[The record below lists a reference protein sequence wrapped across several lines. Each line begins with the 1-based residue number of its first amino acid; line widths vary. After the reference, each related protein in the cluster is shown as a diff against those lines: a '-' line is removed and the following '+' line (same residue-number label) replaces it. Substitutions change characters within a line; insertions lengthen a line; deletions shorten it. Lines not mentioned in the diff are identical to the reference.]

1 MANEEQS
8 TDRSG
13 LSSASTAAHRQR
25 TMLHDRIQRIGL
37 PPGEDIPFIPSD
49 FSRHC
54 HTEFEIRRFSK
65 ERVALENTDDP
76 ERAGAVA
83 SKTDDDDIWI
93 HVTGVHA
100 AEKIRAFGE
109 KVGLH
114 PLTIEDVMCA
124 WSRPKVEINKGEL
137 FFTGRAV
144 GLDPTA
150 TRPKGQQV
158 SIVLRRNLV
167 ISFSEDGEDIFHPV
181 IRRLEV
187 EGGRLRAGGSSFLAY
202 ALIDVLVDRLLVLTE
217 AVEEIVVGLE
227 EQMMEESED
236 TPVPVDEIYRKKRL
250 VLRLNRLAF
259 PLRDAIH
266 DLNDLSPEVMA
277 PSMGVY
283 LRDLLDHSRR
293 AAERVEHARGMLHD
307 LQDFHAA
314 KQDQRINRTMRLLTV
329 IGTIFVPLTFVAGVY
344 GMNFNPEVSPWNMP
358 LINSYWGYPICL
370 GGMLLFSG
378 IMVFFF
384 RRKGWL

>member
-1 MANEEQS
+1 MSSSDKSETKPIDQTS
-8 TDRSG
+8 RSIN
-13 LSSASTAAHRQR
+13 HRKR
-25 TMLHDRIQRIGL
+25 TTLHDQVQRIGL
-37 PPGEDIPFIPSD
+37 PPGEDLPLIPSD
-49 FSRHC
+49 FSRSC
-54 HTEFEIRRFSK
+54 HTQFEIHRFSVDSVSS
-65 ERVALENTDDP
+65 ETTDDP
-76 ERAGAVA
+76 EKAGRIADENEY
-83 SKTDDDDIWI
+83 TWI
-93 HVTGVHA
+93 HVTGIHY
-100 AEKIRAFGE
+100 AEKLRKFGE
-109 KVGLH
+109 AVGLH

-124 WSRPKVEINKGEL
+124 WTRPRVEINKGEL

-158 SIVLRRNLV
+158 SIVLRNQLV
-167 ISFSEDGEDIFHPV
+167 ISFAEDDEDIFAPV
-181 IRRLEV
+181 KSRLRV
-187 EGGRLRAGGSSFLAY
+187 EGSRLRTGGSSFLAY
-202 ALIDVLVDRLLVLTE
+202 SLIDVLVDRLLVLTE

-227 EQMMEESED
+227 EALMQEPED
-236 TPVPVDEIYRKKRL
+236 KPIPVDEIYRKKRL

-277 PSMGVY
+277 PSMDVY

-307 LQDFHAA
+307 LQDFHSA
-314 KQDQRINRTMRLLTV
+314 KQDQRINKTMRLLTV

-358 LINSYWGYPICL
+358 LVNSYWGYPICL
-370 GGMLLFSG
+370 GGMFLFS
-378 IMVFFF
+378 ILMVFFF
-384 RRKGWL
+384 RKKGWL

>member
-1 MANEEQS
+1 
-8 TDRSG
+8 
-13 LSSASTAAHRQR
+13 
-25 TMLHDRIQRIGL
+25 
-37 PPGEDIPFIPSD
+37 
-49 FSRHC
+49 
-54 HTEFEIRRFSK
+54 
-65 ERVALENTDDP
+65 
-76 ERAGAVA
+76 
-83 SKTDDDDIWI
+83 
-93 HVTGVHA
+93 
-100 AEKIRAFGE
+100 
-109 KVGLH
+109 
-114 PLTIEDVMCA
+114 MCA
-124 WSRPKVEINKGEL
+124 WSRPKVEINTGEL

-158 SIVLRRNLV
+158 SIVLRHNAV
-167 ISFSEDGEDIFHPV
+167 ISFTEDDEEIFHPV
-181 IRRLEV
+181 KSRLKV
-187 EGGRLRAGGSSFLAY
+187 AGSRLRGGGSSFLAY

-227 EQMMEESED
+227 EAMMEEAED
-236 TPVPVDEIYRKKRL
+236 KPLPVDEIYRKKRL

-266 DLNDLSPEVMA
+266 DLNDLSAEVMA
-277 PSMGVY
+277 PSMDVF

-307 LQDFHAA
+307 LQDFHSA

-344 GMNFNPEVSPWNMP
+344 GMNFNPEASPWNMP
-358 LINSYWGYPICL
+358 LLDSYWGYPICL
-370 GGMLLFSG
+370 GGMLAFAV
-378 IMVFFF
+378 IMIIFF

>member
-1 MANEEQS
+1 MSSSDKNETKPVAETS
-8 TDRSG
+8 RTIN
-13 LSSASTAAHRQR
+13 HRKR
-25 TMLHDRIQRIGL
+25 TTLHDQIQRIGL
-37 PPGEDIPFIPSD
+37 PPGEDLPLIPSD
-49 FSRHC
+49 FSRNC
-54 HTEFEIRRFSK
+54 HTQFEIHRFSP
-65 ERVALENTDDP
+65 ESLTSEITDDP
-76 ERAGAVA
+76 EKAGRIA
-83 SKTDDDDIWI
+83 DDNEHTWI
-93 HVTGVHA
+93 HVTGIHY
-100 AEKIRAFGE
+100 AEKLRKFGE
-109 KVGLH
+109 VIGLH

-124 WSRPKVEINKGEL
+124 WTRPRVEINKGEL

-158 SIVLRRNLV
+158 SVVLRNQLV
-167 ISFSEDGEDIFHPV
+167 ISFAEDDENIFAPV
-181 IRRLEV
+181 KSRLQV
-187 EGGRLRAGGSSFLAY
+187 EGSRVRTGGSSFLAY
-202 ALIDVLVDRLLVLTE
+202 ALIDILVDRLLVLTE

-227 EQMMEESED
+227 EALMEESED
-236 TPVPVDEIYRKKRL
+236 KPIPVDEIYRKKRL

-277 PSMGVY
+277 PSMDVY

-307 LQDFHAA
+307 LQDFHSA
-314 KQDQRINRTMRLLTV
+314 KQDQRINKTMRLLTV

-358 LINSYWGYPICL
+358 LLNSYWGYPLCL
-370 GGMLLFSG
+370 GGMFFFSVLM
-378 IMVFFF
+378 IFFF
-384 RRKGWL
+384 RKKGWL